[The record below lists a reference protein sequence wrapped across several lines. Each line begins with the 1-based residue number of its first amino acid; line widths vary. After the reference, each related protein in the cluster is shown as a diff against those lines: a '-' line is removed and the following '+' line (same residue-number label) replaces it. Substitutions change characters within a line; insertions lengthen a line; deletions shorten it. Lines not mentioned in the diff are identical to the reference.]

1 MIEVELKFALP
12 ADVRA
17 PLQARLDAL
26 PSLRRLMP
34 VENVDIYYDTS
45 DFACLQQAVFLRIRD
60 SDRLEIKYHE
70 QDDPTH
76 THATEQTFPLM
87 AEAFLMQDLNTLCS
101 RFIPDWRHGDTVKDA
116 LVINDLRAFVSIE
129 KRRARYVNEQLSLCL
144 DQVADLGDFFEAE
157 LLCADE
163 TGIEQA
169 QAQLEAFVADL
180 ALPALSL
187 VRVGYV
193 ELWLR
198 SHLPQVYRLGKYQV
212 ENAVPVSASAPMRK
226 DAFMQKRG

>member
-26 PSLRRLMP
+26 PSLRRLKP
-34 VENVDIYYDTS
+34 VENVDIYYDTA
-45 DFACLQQAVFLRIRD
+45 DFSCLQQAVFLRIRD
-60 SDRLEIKYHE
+60 SARLEIKYHE

-76 THATEQTFPLM
+76 THATEETFLLIGK
-87 AEAFLMQDLNTLCS
+87 ASQDFHMLCS
-101 RFIPDWRHGDTVKDA
+101 RFIPSWRRADTVEDSLA
-116 LVINDLRAFVSIE
+116 LNNLTAFVSIE
-129 KRRARYVNEQLSLCL
+129 KRRTRYVNEQLSLCL
-144 DQVADLGDFFEAE
+144 DEVASLGDFFEAE
-157 LLCADE
+157 LLCTDE

-169 QAQLEAFVADL
+169 QAQLEMFIAEL
-180 ALPALSL
+180 ALPALSI

-198 SHLPQVYRLGKYQV
+198 THLPKVYRLGKYQI
-212 ENAVPVSASAPMRK
+212 ENVVPVSAPMRE
-226 DAFMQKRG
+226 DVLVQKRG